1 MARSA
6 RATAAGAVAARR
18 GLFASL
24 SVLAVAAGGLAGCSN
39 GSGAG
44 AAAATSP
51 SASEAISATCIT
63 PGSAQ
68 AKQIVH
74 FTSPQ
79 GVQVEAYL
87 SSPPA
92 GKHVSSSGTVGIVIV
107 HQSEQNLCESMS
119 WAVLFSR
126 AGYLALAPTVDE
138 GQQVDE
144 VEMSVAY
151 LRQQGAKQVVLLGA
165 SMGGTA
171 VLQAA
176 AELTPPVQAVVSL
189 SGPSVYSPM
198 DALTTAPKLSVPVFY
213 SAGAQDTEF
222 ATDETALY
230 QATTEKDK
238 TLDIVPQ
245 DDSHGFALLG
255 GLMTKVEAF
264 FQAHIS

>member
-1 MARSA
+1 VLVRGAGVA
-6 RATAAGAVAARR
+6 AAGTAARR
-18 GLFASL
+18 GMFASL
-24 SVLAVAAGGLAGCSN
+24 VVLAVAAGGAAGCSG
-39 GSGAG
+39 GSDTR
-44 AAAATSP
+44 AASASA
-51 SASEAISATCIT
+51 SASEVISASCIV

-74 FTSPQ
+74 YTSPD
-79 GVQVEAYL
+79 GVQVEAYM
-87 SSPPA
+87 SSPEA

-138 GQQVDE
+138 DEQVDE
-144 VEMSVAY
+144 VETSVAY
-151 LRQQGAKQVVLLGA
+151 LREHGAKQVVLLGA

-189 SGPSVYSPM
+189 SGPSTYDPM
-198 DALTTAPKLSVPVFY
+198 DALLTAPKLAVPVFY

-222 ATDETALY
+222 ATDETDLY
-230 QATTEKDK
+230 NATTEKDK
-238 TLDIVPQ
+238 TLDIVPH
-245 DDSHGFALLG
+245 DASHGFALLG
-255 GLMTKVEAF
+255 HLLPQVEAF
-264 FQAHIS
+264 LLAHIR